1 MKRCNRRRFLQ
12 GMLGGAAITVGLPWL
27 EVFHAHA
34 QSGSAYPTRFAL
46 FCWGNGMLPNKWV
59 PAATGFGDEWALSE
73 QLAPL
78 AAVKEKL
85 SVLTGL
91 AIKTPNVIPHH
102 SGSAGILTGMPLLV
116 KSHEE
121 QTFNGPSIDQVIAA
135 EIGNETRFRSLE
147 FGAQPGRGLSH
158 NGPDNVNPPITDPG
172 VLFERIF
179 GTDFRAPGDMS
190 DPDPRLALRR
200 SVLDAV
206 MDDIQRFKRDLGVE
220 DIARMDQHLQGVR
233 ELERRISRL
242 EEDPPNLESCR
253 RPVAPDG
260 DYGSIEGRPQLSRT
274 NRALCDIVALAM
286 ACDQTRVVS
295 NFITKPLTNE
305 LLAGTNAG
313 HHQLTHDEPDPQPQV
328 NRIVL
333 AIMEELGYFIQSLD
347 GIPEGDG
354 TLLDHMVLL
363 ATSDVSYGRIHSLD
377 EFPVLIAG
385 SANGRLKVGQH
396 YRSELAENTSHAML
410 SIIRA
415 AGANVGHFGDSEGRV
430 EDGLG
435 AIET

>member
-1 MKRCNRRRFLQ
+1 MKRWNRRHFLR

-27 EVFHAHA
+27 EIFQAHA
-34 QSGSAYPTRFAL
+34 QAGSAYPTRFAL
-46 FCWGNGMLPNKWV
+46 FCWGNGVLPDKWV
-59 PAATGFGDEWALSE
+59 PEATGFGDAWSLSE
-73 QLAPL
+73 QLTPL
-78 AAVKEKL
+78 APVKSKL
-85 SVLTGL
+85 SALTGM

-121 QTFNGPSIDQVIAA
+121 QTYNGPSIDQVIAG
-135 EIGNETRFRSLE
+135 EIGGETRFRSLE
-147 FGAQPGRGLSH
+147 FGAAPGRGLSH
-158 NGPDNVNPPITDPG
+158 NGPDNVNPPISDPRL
-172 VLFERIF
+172 LFDRVF

-190 DPDPRLALRR
+190 EPDPRLALRR

-206 MDDIQRFKRDLGVE
+206 SEDIRLFKRALGTE
-220 DIARMDQHLQGVR
+220 DTARLDQHLQGVR
-233 ELERRISRL
+233 ELERRIARL
-242 EEDPPNLESCR
+242 EDDPPNLESCR
-253 RPVAPDG
+253 RPTAPDA
-260 DYGSIEGRPQLSRT
+260 DYGPVEGRVQLSLI
-274 NRALCDIVALAM
+274 NRALCDIAALAL

-305 LLAGTNAG
+305 LLAGADAG

-333 AIMEELGYFIQSLD
+333 SIMEEFRYFIEVLD

-354 TLLDHMVLL
+354 TLLDHMVVL
-363 ATSDVSYGRIHSLD
+363 ATSDVSYGRTHALD
-377 EFPVLIAG
+377 EFPILLAG

-410 SIIRA
+410 SVIRA
-415 AGANVGHFGDSEGRV
+415 TGANVGHFGDAEGRV

-435 AIET
+435 AIEV